1 MKLIIPLTVFILM
14 NILAHAQFRG
24 KEYYNLEFVHEYS
37 PEIKRYIFNLNKPSQ
52 GLYLGTL
59 KVDSLPRIEIEII
72 NNTGDT
78 LIHPYRER
86 DCSVLWMR
94 KERYDKVAPGE
105 SMIFWSAWLRKIGFC
120 NCPIRINSIVNG
132 ESKRYQIKTWGMI
145 LPSKAY

>member
-1 MKLIIPLTVFILM
+1 MKLIYALLFSL
-14 NILAHAQFRG
+14 LFAAHSQAQIKG
-24 KEYYNLEFVHEYS
+24 KDFYKLQFVQEYS
-37 PEIKRYIFNLNKPSQ
+37 PEIKRYVFNLNKPSQ

-145 LPSKAY
+145 LPSKAH